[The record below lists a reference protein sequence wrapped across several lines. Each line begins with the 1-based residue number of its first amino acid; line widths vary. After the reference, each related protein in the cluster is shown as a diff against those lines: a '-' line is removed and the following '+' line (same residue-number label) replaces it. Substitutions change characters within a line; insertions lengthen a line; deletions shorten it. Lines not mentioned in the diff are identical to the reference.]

1 MKKLFAIIAIVLCLG
16 MVLVSCNGDT
26 TSSSDTASKGGDTV
40 SADSKPAD
48 ETSSTEDETPVD
60 DSNLTK
66 EYTVVQKTAAE
77 KATMK
82 RAKLLMMG
90 DSTTAGDGSEA
101 AFRISM
107 YQKLYEDGCFFELV
121 GDQTSADYRLANSY
135 NKHLSQGGRTTDQ
148 LKDTYANKVAG
159 GKIDYDI
166 AVITIGVND
175 LYGGATGETLR
186 PKYQA
191 LLDTMF
197 NDRPDAKVYF
207 AELIWMPDITDSKQA
222 ATDKVIAEL
231 VDEYKGKGY
240 DITLLKHKENS
251 GYVNTNKDHIITF
264 GPSSNHPNHIG
275 NAEIGLGYAAALK
288 DAILE
293 INKQSAPAGQ
303 LPVVDPTG
311 VTLSASEANLKI
323 DEQVK
328 LQYTVSPSTSDVKS
342 VILSSSDPAVAT
354 VDFQGIITAHKAGEA
369 VITAR
374 VVGTNIKAECK
385 VTAADEKANIRLAGK
400 ETLFKDSFSSASAW
414 AKGAEFIQK
423 GEMRLGWSA
432 GLNAQTNDSFT
443 ISKDAGSISFR
454 CVIQNQMG
462 TANAAYRL
470 SVTFGDYELQLCNNQ
485 ATVNLIYNKQV
496 IGTYKNSPQ
505 FYPAD
510 SYLVNFV
517 DGKVIVYRNNE
528 TLITA
533 DAPADATGP
542 VKVMFPMN
550 GTMAIDDLTIK
561 SGK

>member
-1 MKKLFAIIAIVLCLG
+1 MKKLFAIIAIVLCFG
-16 MVLVSCNGDT
+16 MVLASCGGDT
-26 TSSSDTASKGGDTV
+26 TTSDTASKGGDTV
-40 SADSKPAD
+40 STDSKPAD
-48 ETSSTEDETPVD
+48 DTTSTEDEAPVD
-60 DSNLTK
+60 DANLTK

-101 AFRISM
+101 AFRFSM

-121 GDQTSADYRLANSY
+121 GDQRSSDYRLTSAY
-135 NKHLSQGGRTTDQ
+135 NGHLAQGGRTTDQ
-148 LKDTYANKVAG
+148 LKDTYAANVAG
-159 GKIDYDI
+159 GKIKYDI

-207 AELIWMPDITDSKQA
+207 AELIWMPDIADGKQS

-231 VDEYKGKGY
+231 VEEYKGKGY
-240 DITLLKHKENS
+240 DITLLKHKDNS

-264 GPSSNHPNHIG
+264 GPSGNHPNHVG
-275 NAEIGLGYAAALK
+275 NYEIGLGYAEALK

-303 LPVVDPTG
+303 AAVVDPTG
-311 VTLSASEANLKI
+311 VKLSKTEASLKI

-328 LQYTVSPSTSDVKS
+328 LQYTVSPANSDVKS
-342 VILSSSDPAVAT
+342 VVLSSSNPAVAT

-369 VITAR
+369 TITAR
-374 VVGTNIKAECK
+374 VVGTNIMATCK
-385 VTAADEKANIRLAGK
+385 VTVADEKANIRLAGK

-414 AKGAEFIQK
+414 AKGGEFINK
-423 GEMRLGWSA
+423 GEMRVGWSA

-462 TANAAYRL
+462 TTTQYHRL
-470 SVTFGDYELQLCNNQ
+470 SVSVGDYELQLLNNQ
-485 ATVNLIYNKQV
+485 ETLKLVYGKEVL
-496 IGTYKNSPQ
+496 GTYTNSPQ

-510 SYLVNFV
+510 SYLINFV

-542 VKVMFPMN
+542 VKVMFPMY

>member
-1 MKKLFAIIAIVLCLG
+1 MKKIFAIIAL
-16 MVLVSCNGDT
+16 MLVACIAMTACGGNADT
-26 TSSSDTASKGGDTV
+26 TSTDVSTASVEGTTSEDT
-40 SADSKPAD
+40 
-48 ETSSTEDETPVD
+48 TSEDTTIEEHE
-60 DSNLTK
+60 NLTK

-82 RAKLLMMG
+82 RARILMMG

-101 AFRISM
+101 AFRFSM
-107 YQKLYEDGCFFELV
+107 YQKLYEDGCYFQLV
-121 GDQTSADYRLANSY
+121 GDLTSSDYRLSPAY
-135 NKHLSQGGRTTDQ
+135 NAHLSQGGRTTDQ
-148 LKDTYANKVAG
+148 LKDTYLNNVAG
-159 GKIDYDI
+159 GKIGYDI

-191 LLDTMF
+191 LLDAVF
-197 NDRPDAKVYF
+197 GDRPDAKVYF
-207 AELIWMPDITDSKQA
+207 AELIWMPDIADAKQS

-231 VDEYKGKGY
+231 VTEYQGKGY
-240 DITLLKHKENS
+240 DITLLKHKDNS

-264 GPSSNHPNHIG
+264 GPSGNHPNHIG
-275 NAEIGLGYAAALK
+275 NSEIGLGYAAALK

-293 INKQSAPAGQ
+293 INKESAPAGQ
-303 LPVVDPTG
+303 TAVVDPTG
-311 VTLSASEANLKI
+311 VTLSKSEVALKI
-323 DEQVK
+323 DEQIK
-328 LQYTVSPSTSDVKS
+328 LQYTVAPANSDVVS
-342 VILSSSDPAVAT
+342 VVFSSSDPSVAT

-369 VITAR
+369 TITAR
-374 VVGTNIKAECK
+374 VTGTNIKATCK
-385 VTAADEKANIRLAGK
+385 VTVSDEKIDIRLAGANV
-400 ETLFKDSFSSASAW
+400 LFKDAFSSAKDW
-414 AKGAEFIQK
+414 AKGGEFIQK
-423 GEMRLGWSA
+423 GEMRVGWSA

-443 ISKDAGSISFR
+443 IPKDNGSISFR

-462 TANAAYRL
+462 TQNAAYRL
-470 SVTFGDYELQLCNNQ
+470 SVFFGDYELQLCNNQ

-517 DGKVIVYRNNE
+517 EGKVIVYRNNE

-533 DAPADATGP
+533 DAPADAVGP
-542 VKVMFPMN
+542 VKVMFPMY

-561 SGK
+561 G

>member
-1 MKKLFAIIAIVLCLG
+1 MKKLLSVIALL
-16 MVLVSCNGDT
+16 LVACIAMTACGGNTDT
-26 TSSSDTASKGGDTV
+26 TSKEPT
-40 SADSKPAD
+40 
-48 ETSSTEDETPVD
+48 TSTDAPTTSTEDSTSTEDTTTKD
-60 DSNLTK
+60 HENLTK

-77 KATMK
+77 KANMK
-82 RAKLLMMG
+82 RVKIMLMG

-101 AFRISM
+101 AFRYSFFSE
-107 YQKLYEDGCFFELV
+107 LYEAGCFFQLV
-121 GDQTSADYRLANSY
+121 GDQASADYRLSTMY
-135 NKHLSQGGRTTDQ
+135 NRHLAQGGRTTDG
-148 LKDTYANKVAG
+148 LRETYANNVAG

-175 LYGGATGETLR
+175 MYGGANATTLR
-186 PKYQA
+186 PMYEA

-197 NDRPDAKVYF
+197 ADRPDAKVYF
-207 AELIWMPDITDSKQA
+207 AELIWMPDIADAGMAQV
-222 ATDKVIAEL
+222 DKLIAEL
-231 VDEYKGKGY
+231 VEEYQGKGY

-275 NAEIGLGYAAALK
+275 NAKIGVGYAAALK
-288 DAILE
+288 DVILE
-293 INKQSAPAGQ
+293 MNKEPAAAGQ
-303 LPVVDPTG
+303 PKVVDPTG
-311 VTLSASEANLKI
+311 VGLSATSAMLKI

-328 LQYTVSPSTSDVKS
+328 LQYTVAPANSEILSAK
-342 VILSSSDPAVAT
+342 LSSSNPEVAT

-374 VVGTNIKAECK
+374 VTGTNITATCK
-385 VTAADEKANIRLAGK
+385 VVVADEKANIKVVGK
-400 ETLFKDSFSSASAW
+400 ETVFKDSFSNANEW
-414 AKGAEFIQK
+414 AKGGNFITK
-423 GEMRLGWSA
+423 GELRLGWSA
-432 GLNAQTNDSFT
+432 GLQAETKNSYT

-454 CVIQNQMG
+454 TVIQNQMG

-470 SVTFGDYELQLCNNQ
+470 SVFFGDYELQLCNNQ

-533 DAPADATGP
+533 DAPADAVGT
-542 VKVMFPMN
+542 VKVMFPMY
-550 GTMAIDDLTIK
+550 GTFAIDDLMIK

>member
-1 MKKLFAIIAIVLCLG
+1 MKKFFAIIALVLCLG
-16 MVLVSCNGDT
+16 MVLASCGGDT
-26 TSSSDTASKGGDTV
+26 TTSSDETSKGGDTV
-40 SADSKPAD
+40 SEESKPAD
-48 ETSSTEDETPVD
+48 DTTSTEDKTPVD
-60 DSNLTK
+60 DANLTK

-101 AFRISM
+101 AFRFSM
-107 YQKLYEDGCFFELV
+107 YQKLYEDGCFFQLV
-121 GDQTSADYRLANSY
+121 GDQESADYRLSNAY
-135 NKHLSQGGRTTDQ
+135 NRHLAQGGRTTDQ
-148 LKDTYANKVAG
+148 LKDTYAANVAG

-175 LYGGATGETLR
+175 MYGGVTAEGLR

-191 LLDTMF
+191 LLDTVF
-197 NDRPDAKVYF
+197 SDRPDAKVYF
-207 AELIWMPDITDSKQA
+207 AELIWMPDIVDAGQS
-222 ATDKVIAEL
+222 ATDKVIAE
-231 VDEYKGKGY
+231 VVEEYKNKGY

-251 GYVNTNKDHIITF
+251 GYANKNNDHIITF

-275 NAEIGLGYAAALK
+275 NAEIGLGYAAVLK

-293 INKQSAPAGQ
+293 INKQAAPAGQ
-303 LPVVDPTG
+303 AAVVDATG
-311 VTLSASEANLKI
+311 VTLSKNEATLKI

-328 LQYTVSPSTSDVKS
+328 LQYTVAPANSDVVS
-342 VILSSSDPAVAT
+342 VVLSSSDPSVAT

-369 VITAR
+369 TITAR
-374 VVGTNIKAECK
+374 VTGTNIKATCK
-385 VTAADEKANIRLAGK
+385 VTVSDEKANIRLAGADV
-400 ETLFKDSFSSASAW
+400 LFKDTFSSAKEW
-414 AKGAEFIQK
+414 AKGGEFINK
-423 GEMRLGWSA
+423 GEMRVGWSA
-432 GLNAQTNDSFT
+432 GLNAQTTESFT
-443 ISKDAGSISFR
+443 IPKDNGSISFR
-454 CVIQNQMG
+454 CVVQNQMG
-462 TANAAYRL
+462 TTNAAYRL
-470 SVTFGDYELQLCNNQ
+470 SVMFGDYELQLCNNQ
-485 ATVNLIYNKQV
+485 ETVNLIYNKQV
-496 IGTYKNSPQ
+496 IGTYKSSPQ

-542 VKVMFPMN
+542 VKVMFPMY

-561 SGK
+561 G